1 MKPAHTKYRLAR
13 PGGEY
18 NRLYALMQR
27 EMGIRE
33 PLGWPVVVAE
43 RDGRVVGFLG
53 TAARDDVLIAGPL
66 VIEGG
71 RNPIMFLHLTEAY
84 ENVLRLASINS
95 YYFTVDEGNFEQVA
109 RVKSLGIPQV
119 GQDKN
124 KLIFL
129 RELKWLVAA
138 GQHK

>member
-1 MKPAHTKYRLAR
+1 MKPTHTKYRLAH

-18 NRLYALMQR
+18 NRLYAMMKR

-53 TAARDDVLIAGPL
+53 TADRDDVLIAGPL
-66 VIEGG
+66 VIEGSH
-71 RNPIMFLHLTEAY
+71 NPFMFLRLTEAY
-84 ENVLRLASINS
+84 ENVLRLACINS

-109 RVKSLGIPQV
+109 LVKSLGIPQV

-129 RELKWLVAA
+129 RELKWQAA
-138 GQHK
+138 VGQHK